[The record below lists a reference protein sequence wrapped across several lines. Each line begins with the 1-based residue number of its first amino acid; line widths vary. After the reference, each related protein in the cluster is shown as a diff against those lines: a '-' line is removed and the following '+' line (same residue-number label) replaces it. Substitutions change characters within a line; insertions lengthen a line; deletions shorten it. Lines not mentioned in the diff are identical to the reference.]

1 MNDITDN
8 DKLIAALSYPIW
20 FVALVPLLTEGKE
33 RPFQKF
39 HAVQSLVLNI
49 ALWIVIVLLVCVLM
63 LGSGVIAAATAGL
76 GACAGFCGFCPLLF
90 WFITL
95 YYAYM
100 AYQGQYVEIPVITDF
115 IVNQGW
121 VERPQA

>member
-1 MNDITDN
+1 MNEINDN

-20 FVALVPLLTEGKE
+20 FVALVPLLTEGKN

-49 ALWIVIVLLVCVLM
+49 ALWIAITILICVLSFVM
-63 LGSGVIAAATAGL
+63 GAVTFFVAGL
-76 GACAGFCGFCPLLF
+76 GAICGFCPLLL
-90 WFITL
+90 WFVTI
-95 YYAYM
+95 YYAYL
-100 AYQGQYVEIPVITDF
+100 AYQGQYFEIPVITDF

-121 VERPQA
+121 VERP

>member
-1 MNDITDN
+1 MNEITDN

-39 HAVQSLVLNI
+39 HAVQSLALNI
-49 ALWIVIVLLVCVLM
+49 ALWIIIILLVCVLM
-63 LGSGVIAAATAGL
+63 VASGALTAVTAGL
-76 GACAGFCGFCPLLF
+76 GVCSGFCGFCPLLL
-90 WFITL
+90 WLITL
-95 YYAYM
+95 YYAYL
-100 AYQGQYVEIPVITDF
+100 AYQGQYFEIPVITDF

-121 VERPQA
+121 VERP